1 MRVAGIP
8 LGVLSRKIN
17 LWLDAPFSSATQLMD
32 VSGNAR
38 TFQNNYG
45 TSLNVGTIYDAN
57 GALQFDGS
65 SSITT
70 SDVLRLTDKDF
81 EISCDV
87 YITSGS
93 DFYSVFLAQRINS
106 SLVDMEFYSLADGRL
121 LVNICFT
128 DTTSISIVGTAI
140 RNQWQAVK
148 LKRVGSTFTLTV
160 DGVDTVETSNK
171 TISSNSSGVFNIGS
185 ANNDGSASGNPTG
198 AIRNLKIKVG

>member
-1 MRVAGIP
+1 MFP

-17 LWLDAPFSSATQLMD
+17 LWLDAPWLDAPFSSATQLND

-38 TFQNNYG
+38 TFQQNYG
-45 TSLNVGTIYDAN
+45 TSLTVGTTYDAN

-65 SSITT
+65 SSIMT
-70 SDVLRLTDKDF
+70 SDVLRLSNQDF

-93 DFYSVFLAQRINS
+93 DSYSVFLAQRINS
-106 SLVDMEFYSLADGRL
+106 ALVDIEFYSLADGRL
-121 LVNICFT
+121 LVNIYFT
-128 DTTSISIVGTAI
+128 DTTGISIVGTAI

-160 DGVDTVETSNK
+160 DGVDTVETSSK
-171 TISSNSSGVFNIGS
+171 TIASNSNGVFNIGS
-185 ANNDGSASGNPTG
+185 ANSGSPSGNPTG
-198 AIRNLKIKVG
+198 AIRNLKIKLG